1 MADKIT
7 LTADVRTTV
16 GTGVKAL
23 RRAGKVPAVVYGHN
37 IKPISIQLDARE
49 VTNTLRKAGRN
60 TLITLS
66 VAGAEASAAQKMV
79 LTREVQRDPI
89 RRTIQH
95 IDFYE
100 VNMSEKITASIRVIC
115 VGESEDVKSGAGV
128 LLQERDSLDIEAL
141 PGDLIESVTIDV
153 SKMKI
158 DDVVRVKDV
167 VVPAGIKFLE
177 EDEEDVVRVTRFVEA
192 KVEETGAAEPAEV
205 EVIEKG
211 KKEEEEGEE

>member
-1 MADKIT
+1 MADQIT
-7 LTADVRTTV
+7 LAAEERTAVRT
-16 GTGVKAL
+16 GVRAL

-37 IKPISIQLDARE
+37 IRPISIQLDAHE

-60 TLITLS
+60 TLISLN
-66 VAGAEASAAQKMV
+66 VAGKSPKMV
-79 LTREVQRDPI
+79 LTREVQRDVI

-100 VNMSEKITASIRVIC
+100 VNMAEKITASIRVIC
-115 VGESEDVKSGAGV
+115 AGEPEDVKSGVGV
-128 LLQERDSLDIEAL
+128 LLQERDTLDIEAL

-153 SKMKI
+153 SNMKV

-167 VVPAGIKFLE
+167 VIPAGIKFLE
-177 EDEEDVVRVTRFVEA
+177 NEEEEVVRVTRFVEA
-192 KVEETGAAEPAEV
+192 KVEEVVTETVEV

-211 KKEEEEGEE
+211 KKEEEEVE

>member
-1 MADKIT
+1 MADKIV
-7 LTADVRTTV
+7 LAAEVRTTV

-23 RRAGKVPAVVYGHN
+23 RRSGKVPAVVYGHN
-37 IKPISIQLDARE
+37 IAPVSLQLDARE

-60 TLITLS
+60 TLITLNIGDDGKS
-66 VAGAEASAAQKMV
+66 KMV
-79 LTREVQRDPI
+79 LTREIQREPI

-115 VGESEDVKSGAGV
+115 TGESEDIKSGAGV

-158 DDVVRVKDV
+158 DDVVRVKDL

-177 EDEEDVVRVTRFVEA
+177 EEDEDVVRVTRFVEA
-192 KVEETGAAEPAEV
+192 KVEEGVAAEPAEV

-211 KKEEEEGEE
+211 KKEEEEGEG

>member
-7 LTADVRTTV
+7 LTAEVRTTV

-23 RRAGKVPAVVYGHN
+23 RRSGKVPAVVYGHG
-37 IKPISIQLDARE
+37 IAPISIQLDARE

-60 TLITLS
+60 TLITLGVGNDGMS
-66 VAGAEASAAQKMV
+66 KMV

-100 VNMSEKITASIRVIC
+100 VNMAEKITASIRVIC
-115 VGESEDVKSGAGV
+115 TGENEDMKSGAGV
-128 LLQERDSLDIEAL
+128 LLQERTSLDIEAL

-153 SKMKI
+153 SQMKI
-158 DDVVRVKDV
+158 DDVVRVKDL

-177 EDEEDVVRVTRFVEA
+177 EPEEDVVRITRFVEA
-192 KVEETGAAEPAEV
+192 KVEEGTVAEPAEV

-211 KKEEEEGEE
+211 KKEEEEAEA